1 MIAIIWTHE
10 KGRNQLLCELDIMQ
24 FTENQV
30 RDRMIERGIK
40 DDAFFVCGFTDWEVD
55 RMMTLS
61 DVYLLKKS
69 IIGLYDGDDYIVQY
83 LLKKGYSTRSIVTRY
98 YLFLSKDENRVMKEL
113 LKNVDLGSLID
124 FWQQSGTWV
133 NALNVYIE
141 KGVLLNSKKGFY
153 LLTMEGG

>member
-1 MIAIIWTHE
+1 
-10 KGRNQLLCELDIMQ
+10 
-24 FTENQV
+24 
-30 RDRMIERGIK
+30 
-40 DDAFFVCGFTDWEVD
+40 
-55 RMMTLS
+55 MMTLS

>member
-1 MIAIIWTHE
+1 
-10 KGRNQLLCELDIMQ
+10 MQ

-69 IIGLYDGDDYIVQY
+69 IIGLYDGDDYIFQY

-124 FWQQSGTWV
+124 FWQQ
-133 NALNVYIE
+133 
-141 KGVLLNSKKGFY
+141 
-153 LLTMEGG
+153 

>member
-1 MIAIIWTHE
+1 
-10 KGRNQLLCELDIMQ
+10 MQ